1 MWFFLQWCTLP
12 TAQRSSFARP
22 DISFVQHAWTCVQ
35 TKDCCASVIEGL
47 TQPRRKRQ
55 RRRLLN
61 FQLPVFNFLVCITH
75 LFIFDFTWSCMNMKI
90 WNFYFGAERR
100 SKGFLLCCSRSQ
112 KTTRLSFLCPVSKED
127 DGKVTSWLHSHMTS
141 LYSVIDHGTVCV
153 AILDVGQSRQKLQQ
167 MYVIL
172 FKFQR
177 R

>member
-1 MWFFLQWCTLP
+1 MILSPMMYSSHSSKIFLCKARYFLRWTRLNLRSDKRLLCFSHWGPYATKTP
-12 TAQRSSFARP
+12 TS
-22 DISFVQHAWTCVQ
+22 
-35 TKDCCASVIEGL
+35 TKTA
-47 TQPRRKRQ
+47 
-55 RRRLLN
+55 LN

-75 LFIFDFTWSCMNMKI
+75 LFIFDFAWSCMNMKI

-112 KTTRLSFLCPVSKED
+112 KSTRLSFLCPVSKED

-167 MYVIL
+167 MYVIF